1 MNPVYG
7 ANGLC
12 DRQQSF
18 DVRGALS
25 TTGVLLCQQEIPL
38 PATKAAIDAA
48 ARAGVVVVLDPAP
61 VRQVPDGF
69 YDSVTVLTPKSGRGL
84 YHVGYWGNRCRF
96 RQIRRFS
103 YS

>member
-48 ARAGVVVVLDPAP
+48 ARAGVVVGFLIRRLF
-61 VRQVPDGF
+61 VRFLMDFMIQLLCLLQIRG
-69 YDSVTVLTPKSGRGL
+69 GL